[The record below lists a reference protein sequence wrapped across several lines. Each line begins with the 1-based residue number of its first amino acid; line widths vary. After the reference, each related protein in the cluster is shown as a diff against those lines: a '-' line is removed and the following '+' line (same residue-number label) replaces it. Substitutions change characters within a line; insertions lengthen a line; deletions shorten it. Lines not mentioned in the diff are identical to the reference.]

1 MTFEKNQFR
10 LKGTEIISWIVF
22 LGTVG
27 IVMITLTSVVF
38 PAFVMGS
45 MSGIKFPVQINI
57 FETGIWTYQLLFG
70 NFIVFGLAI
79 LYFKN
84 KLPQQITNSIKFI
97 FNFEVSRK
105 VAFIVIIILLVIYIP
120 FNAVELLEPDPWID
134 YTRYVERTL
143 DNWTYTEYSGIE
155 LFAFISMSLGKISG
169 DVFGHYAV
177 IASIT
182 SIALLVL
189 VYLITVEIS
198 KKRFAGIVAMI
209 IVLQS
214 GNFLIYDSTIT
225 YPNFWVF
232 FILLSLY
239 TVYKKWPLS
248 PVSFFLALGSKVI
261 SGFYLPLIIFYIF
274 RAHIPKHRKIFLLI
288 IYGGILVS
296 GITIAFMLDIDILE
310 TTKRELAFDDRKFL
324 SGLTAFAYQ
333 FRFDG
338 LILIFLLPLTVG
350 LFLVSRNGNKEADS
364 ILVLFMGVLLSA
376 AFLPGLTSFTNNPY
390 RFMPFVFFFA
400 MGVGILLSKR
410 PIKSA

>member
-1 MTFEKNQFR
+1 MTIEKNQ
-10 LKGTEIISWIVF
+10 LLPKVTEIISWIVF
-22 LGTVG
+22 LVTFG
-27 IVMITLTSVVF
+27 IVIITLTSVVF
-38 PAFVMGS
+38 PALLTGS
-45 MSGIKFPVQINI
+45 ISGIKFPVQINI

-84 KLPQQITNSIKFI
+84 KLPQQITNPIKFI

-120 FNAVELLEPDPWID
+120 FNALELLEPDPWID
-134 YTRYVERTL
+134 YDRYVKGTL

-155 LFAFISMSLGKISG
+155 LFAFLSMSLGKISG

-225 YPNFWVF
+225 YPNFWVL

-239 TVYKKWPLS
+239 TVHKKWPLS
-248 PVSFFLALGSKVI
+248 PVSFLLALGSKVL
-261 SGFYLPLIIFYIF
+261 SGFYIPLIMFYVF
-274 RAHIPKHRKIFLLI
+274 RATIPQRRKIFLLI

-296 GITIAFMLDIDILE
+296 GVAIAFMLDIDILE
-310 TTKRELAFDDRKFL
+310 ATKRELKFDERKFL

-350 LFLVSRNGNKEADS
+350 LFFGIKEW
-364 ILVLFMGVLLSA
+364 
-376 AFLPGLTSFTNNPY
+376 N
-390 RFMPFVFFFA
+390 
-400 MGVGILLSKR
+400 
-410 PIKSA
+410 